1 MSNGFSTYASYTEL
15 SSINEVEQNQIVQ
28 NLTVTGKLTLSHP
41 LEINDGGTSGVTE
54 DGVRTNLNVYSKDEI
69 HSLPCFNY
77 TEEEVAVGTYFGKTL
92 YRQFFSGTV
101 ATAGTTISLGTISDF
116 GALIKVEGAVVNNTS
131 GIWFSFPLSHAATA
145 YTSTHVNADGTV
157 QLVASAAGCTYNI
170 FYYYT
175 KAKSGGGGGGGGG
188 GAA

>member
-92 YRQFFSGTV
+92 YRQYFSGKPTAA
-101 ATAGTTISLGTISDF
+101 ATSINIGVIDDF
-116 GALIKVEGAVVNNTS
+116 DQLAYVEGSIISETS
-131 GIWFSFPLSHAATA
+131 GIWISYPYGRAAAGYSDARVLT
-145 YTSTHVNADGTV
+145 DGTV
-157 QLVASAAGCTYNI
+157 QLYVSTTDAV
-170 FYYYT
+170 FHLFFYYT
-175 KAKSGGGGGGGGG
+175 KTTG
-188 GAA
+188 